1 MLAADHEKQFDDHYG
16 YGCPQPLQ
24 LILSF
29 YEISKIVVFWT
40 NVLLILAD
48 AIARGKQLLSGNFVW
63 LRFTTNTNKLIETAA
78 RLICSVFGP
87 FREKP
92 LEELLDTENQ
102 KDLIDKI
109 RWRQKRKALKIK
121 NELHRPLWILTIL
134 LGSLIQGF
142 MLKLFNDLLLI
153 AFSDILADTL
163 DFILGTRSRYRQP
176 DFGHRG
182 EAAGSMPFTK
192 SRTKDRSS
200 LRRLNTAILDEEA
213 STSSPQLICQ
223 NCGHLVTMV
232 INTDQNPLNEK
243 EELFNTKQMRAR
255 SLIERCNGLL
265 KMRFRCLLKHRVLH
279 YAPEKATAIINACVV
294 LHNMR
299 IIYKESNPD
308 PEVVN
313 DGVEIDLGM
322 YEHDNGMSQMIN
334 VNNDLNNGRRVRA
347 SVVQHFQH

>member
-29 YEISKIVVFWT
+29 YEISKTVVFWT
-40 NVLLILAD
+40 NVLLILAN

-134 LGSLIQGF
+134 LGSLIQ
-142 MLKLFNDLLLI
+142 
-153 AFSDILADTL
+153 DILADTL

-223 NCGHLVTMV
+223 NCGHLVVCNSCIVFSVYEVDRYLLHVLQTWIAV
-232 INTDQNPLNEK
+232 FFLQIIEIFECQD
-243 EELFNTKQMRAR
+243 ELD
-255 SLIERCNGLL
+255 
-265 KMRFRCLLKHRVLH
+265 RF
-279 YAPEKATAIINACVV
+279 Y
-294 LHNMR
+294 
-299 IIYKESNPD
+299 
-308 PEVVN
+308 
-313 DGVEIDLGM
+313 
-322 YEHDNGMSQMIN
+322 Q
-334 VNNDLNNGRRVRA
+334 
-347 SVVQHFQH
+347 